1 MGFDPRA
8 GTRSR
13 SGAAAWAG
21 PARAPPRDTAASQR
35 NSRGVT
41 TGVDADAEALSRYK
55 KNHATP
61 SAKDRSGDAW
71 RARVSG
77 TSAPPRRGTDGAVR
91 ETRETRRRTG
101 GFHHSASRF
110 DVASERG
117 AVESAETATSVLV
130 ETAAPGFADQGVAK
144 TDVFVDEDGDAAN
157 DFFLADP
164 VPVPKKARDAKTRE
178 EAPEKGAGEEA
189 GDAKPPVTA
198 ASSREETKTPSDDP
212 LGTKIKE
219 HSVRACASCALD
231 VSGQPDVPLPP
242 LAKGDPP
249 RAEHEVGRW
258 LGWCEDGCAVA
269 LCGPCAT
276 ARVTPAL
283 AAATSR
289 LEAVISGLGTGYT
302 KLGEDDDPEGAAARD
317 PPVRCPCWVSASP
330 FETVSGARGGE
341 EGKRRGRARRCAS
354 RLVAPPF
361 AEAEKET
368 HQTWAMAATEALFAA
383 RDSRIFARG
392 GSARDS
398 EGDGEDAR
406 EETGPFPAEAEGRE
420 RTRKD
425 AAGGSAED
433 MDLDRPAED
442 MDLDRPAELRVS
454 SPSLA
459 ALADSGAS
467 GRAPRFAIC
476 PNFACAA
483 RVLLE
488 PPPPPRDG
496 GADLVAERDPTT
508 GRWLS
513 REALIHKHTKR
524 FRCARCA
531 TDFCG
536 DCLAAPYHVGFHLCA
551 AAAAAAAAPRCR
563 YCDAP
568 HLDPGT
574 HYFRSADTHL
584 RGVPGDASVREL
596 RRAIGDVDT
605 SWCVTKDDLRSVYAL
620 ASSVCALEA
629 CRKKLAAACSKTL
642 ACGHPCGG
650 VRGEPECLPCL
661 RCPKAEALPERASAG
676 SAFPAGTDPCC
687 VCYADELKAEPCI
700 RLGCG
705 HVLHRRCA
713 LERIEN
719 GWPTQNITFDHLRCP
734 LCGEDGREP
743 TARGSMQA
751 AVMSH
756 PSLARALAPA
766 LALRET
772 VMKRARRRLALDA
785 NGPPR
790 QIQAGGDYEGRPG
803 EYALSRFNYYLCET
817 CESPYFGGDRACH
830 RGGVERGDDHERGQ
844 VPAFGPE
851 AHRLVCGSCSVTS
864 RGKEC
869 KKGHG
874 AEEMEYKCRY
884 CCDVAVWFCFD
895 TTHFCDAC
903 HTKWVTASP
912 DWETDPPMKAC
923 TRKTCPLRVEHPE
936 HGQEFCLGC
945 AVCRSLKASQQ
956 E

>member
-1 MGFDPRA
+1 VSDAERKV
-8 GTRSR
+8 S
-13 SGAAAWAG
+13 SSS
-21 PARAPPRDTAASQR
+21 ARAKEPP
-35 NSRGVT
+35 
-41 TGVDADAEALSRYK
+41 
-55 KNHATP
+55 
-61 SAKDRSGDAW
+61 
-71 RARVSG
+71 
-77 TSAPPRRGTDGAVR
+77 PPPD
-91 ETRETRRRTG
+91 
-101 GFHHSASRF
+101 S
-110 DVASERG
+110 DP
-117 AVESAETATSVLV
+117 VLV

-144 TDVFVDEDGDAAN
+144 TDVVVDEDGDAAN

-164 VPVPKKARDAKTRE
+164 DPDIEVRSAPTSAPRDEGEDVRGGPSQTSPSLFQKKK
-178 EAPEKGAGEEA
+178 
-189 GDAKPPVTA
+189 
-198 ASSREETKTPSDDP
+198 TKT
-212 LGTKIKE
+212 

-231 VSGQPDVPLPP
+231 VSAQPDVPLPA
-242 LAKGDPP
+242 LAKDDPP
-249 RAEHEVGRW
+249 RPDTEVGRW

-276 ARVTPAL
+276 ASVTPVL
-283 AAATSR
+283 AAATTH
-289 LEAVISGLGTGYT
+289 LEAVVSGLGTGYT
-302 KLGEDDDPEGAAARD
+302 ALGEDDDPEGAAARD
-317 PPVRCPCWVSASP
+317 PPVRCPRVR
-330 FETVSGARGGE
+330 VGKGKRGGLGGGAE
-341 EGKRRGRARRCAS
+341 REQKGARRCAS
-354 RLVAPPF
+354 RLLAPPF
-361 AEAEKET
+361 AEAERET

-383 RDSRIFARG
+383 RDSRMFASSPGLSDPPG
-392 GSARDS
+392 GASIAISDS
-398 EGDGEDAR
+398 
-406 EETGPFPAEAEGRE
+406 
-420 RTRKD
+420 
-425 AAGGSAED
+425 AGGSPPGGGIPRGDPMDADATDPRQTDDAAE
-433 MDLDRPAED
+433 E
-442 MDLDRPAELRVS
+442 ET
-454 SPSLA
+454 A
-459 ALADSGAS
+459 A
-467 GRAPRFAIC
+467 RERFAIC
-476 PNFACAA
+476 PNFSCAA

-488 PPPPPRDG
+488 PPPPPRNG

-508 GRWLS
+508 SRWLS
-513 REALIHKHTKR
+513 REALIHRHTKR

-531 TDFCG
+531 SDFCG
-536 DCLAAPYHVGFHLCA
+536 DCLATPYNVGFHLCA

-574 HYFRSADTHL
+574 HYFRSADIYQ
-584 RGVPGDASVREL
+584 RGVAGDASVREL
-596 RRAIGDVDT
+596 RRLIGDVDT
-605 SWCVTKDDLRSVYAL
+605 AWCVTKDDLRAVHAL
-620 ASSVCALEA
+620 ASSVCALPA
-629 CRKKLAAACSKTL
+629 CRAKVEAACSKTL

-661 RCPKAEALPERASAG
+661 RCPKAEAAADGEIPSSLHASSREVRDKKNASHRAP
-676 SAFPAGTDPCC
+676 FPSGTEPCC

-705 HVLHRRCA
+705 HVLHSRCA
-713 LERIEN
+713 LERIKN
-719 GWPTQNITFDHLRCP
+719 GWPTQNITFEHLRCP

-772 VMKRARRRLALDA
+772 VMRRARRRLALDA

-803 EYALSRFNYYLCET
+803 EFALSRFNYYLCET
-817 CESPYFGGDRACH
+817 CETPYFGGDRACH
-830 RGGVERGDDHERGQ
+830 RGGVERGDAPGQ
-844 VPAFGPE
+844 APAAGPE

-864 RGKEC
+864 RGKAC
-869 KKGHG
+869 TKGHG

-884 CCDVAVWFCFD
+884 CCGVAVWFCFG

-903 HTKWVTASP
+903 HTRWVTSAP

-956 E
+956 D

>member
-1 MGFDPRA
+1 MGFDPNA

-21 PARAPPRDTAASQR
+21 PNRAFPRDGGARVDPPRGP
-35 NSRGVT
+35 SRAR
-41 TGVDADAEALSRYK
+41 VDADAEARSKYAK
-55 KNHATP
+55 KATKK
-61 SAKDRSGDAW
+61 AKDAPDAPE
-71 RARVSG
+71 AEPVLI
-77 TSAPPRRGTDGAVR
+77 
-91 ETRETRRRTG
+91 ET
-101 GFHHSASRF
+101 
-110 DVASERG
+110 V
-117 AVESAETATSVLV
+117 
-130 ETAAPGFADQGVAK
+130 APGFENQGVAK
-144 TDVFVDEDGDAAN
+144 TDVVVDEDGDAAN
-157 DFFLADP
+157 DFLLADP
-164 VPVPKKARDAKTRE
+164 DPAEREINLAARKKNPNKN
-178 EAPEKGAGEEA
+178 GG
-189 GDAKPPVTA
+189 GCF
-198 ASSREETKTPSDDP
+198 
-212 LGTKIKE
+212 
-219 HSVRACASCALD
+219 CASCGLD
-231 VSGQPDVPLPP
+231 VSSQPDVPLPP
-242 LAKGDPP
+242 LKKEDPP
-249 RAEHEVGRW
+249 RPETEVGRW
-258 LGWCEDGCAVA
+258 LGRCEGGCEVA

-276 ARVTPAL
+276 AMTTPAL
-283 AAATSR
+283 AAATTK

-302 KLGEDDDPEGAAARD
+302 ELGEDDDPEGADARD
-317 PPVRCPCWVSASP
+317 PPVRCPRVVLKKGRNSK
-330 FETVSGARGGE
+330 GA
-341 EGKRRGRARRCAS
+341 KRCAS
-354 RLVAPPF
+354 RLTAPPL

-368 HQTWAMAATEALFAA
+368 YQIWATAATEALFAA
-383 RDSRIFARG
+383 RDSRMFHGDDAGGAGTLSAEQPTPMDEDGDPVDENADENADENQNRSAPFAEDADA
-392 GSARDS
+392 SARES
-398 EGDGEDAR
+398 YGDKNGA
-406 EETGPFPAEAEGRE
+406 GAE
-420 RTRKD
+420 
-425 AAGGSAED
+425 
-433 MDLDRPAED
+433 
-442 MDLDRPAELRVS
+442 
-454 SPSLA
+454 
-459 ALADSGAS
+459 
-467 GRAPRFAIC
+467 RAPRFAIC
-476 PNFACAA
+476 PNFSCAA

-488 PPPPPRDG
+488 PASSTLPAA
-496 GADLVAERDPTT
+496 ADRLVAERDPTT

-513 REALIHKHTKR
+513 REALIHRHTKK

-536 DCLAAPYHVGFHLCA
+536 DCLVTPYHVGFHLCA

-574 HYFRSADTHL
+574 HYFKSADTHL
-584 RGVPGDASVREL
+584 RGVSGDASVREI
-596 RRAIGDVDT
+596 RRAIGNVDVD
-605 SWCVTKDDLRSVYAL
+605 WCVTKDDLRSVYCL
-620 ASSVCALEA
+620 ASSVCHRLA
-629 CRKKLAAACSKTL
+629 CRKKVEAACSKTL
-642 ACGHPCGG
+642 TCGHPCGG

-661 RCPKAEALPERASAG
+661 RCPKAEAPLKEAGEKDGEKDASVTALNNRRRAFETRQKMKAP
-676 SAFPAGTDPCC
+676 FPAGTDPCC
-687 VCYADELKAEPCI
+687 VCYVDELKAEPCI
-700 RLGCG
+700 ALGCG

-719 GWPTQNITFDHLRCP
+719 GWPTQNITFEHLRCP
-734 LCGEDGREP
+734 LCGEDGRELN
-743 TARGSMQA
+743 AVGSMQA

-772 VMKRARRRLALDA
+772 VMRRARRRLALDA

-817 CESPYFGGDRACH
+817 CETPYFGGDRACH

-884 CCDVAVWFCFD
+884 CCDVAVWFCFG

>member
-1 MGFDPRA
+1 MGFELRA

-21 PARAPPRDTAASQR
+21 PARAPPRDPAAR
-35 NSRGVT
+35 VDPPRGSARARA
-41 TGVDADAEALSRYK
+41 DADAEARSKYARK
-55 KNHATP
+55 KTTHLTSEASVDATGETRVFGTRTNAAPRRDTRQRRVPDPPTRWTP
-61 SAKDRSGDAW
+61 SDVSDAERKVSSFLVSTA
-71 RARVSG
+71 RAE
-77 TSAPPRRGTDGAVR
+77 PPPPPD
-91 ETRETRRRTG
+91 
-101 GFHHSASRF
+101 S
-110 DVASERG
+110 DP
-117 AVESAETATSVLV
+117 VLV

-144 TDVFVDEDGDAAN
+144 TDVVVDEDGDAAN
-157 DFFLADP
+157 DFILADP
-164 VPVPKKARDAKTRE
+164 DPDISRSAPTSARRDEGEDSRGGPSQTSPSLFQQKKT
-178 EAPEKGAGEEA
+178 
-189 GDAKPPVTA
+189 
-198 ASSREETKTPSDDP
+198 
-212 LGTKIKE
+212 

-231 VSGQPDVPLPP
+231 VSAQPDVPLPA
-242 LAKGDPP
+242 LAKDDPP
-249 RAEHEVGRW
+249 RPDTEVGRW

-276 ARVTPAL
+276 ASVTPVL
-283 AAATSR
+283 AAATTH
-289 LEAVISGLGTGYT
+289 LEAVVSGLGTGYT
-302 KLGEDDDPEGAAARD
+302 ALGEDDDPEGAAARD
-317 PPVRCPCWVSASP
+317 PPVRCPCVR
-330 FETVSGARGGE
+330 VGKGKRGGLGGGAE
-341 EGKRRGRARRCAS
+341 REQKGARRCAS
-354 RLVAPPF
+354 RLLAPPF
-361 AEAEKET
+361 AEAERET

-383 RDSRIFARG
+383 RDSRMFASSPGLSDPPG
-392 GSARDS
+392 GASIAISDS
-398 EGDGEDAR
+398 
-406 EETGPFPAEAEGRE
+406 
-420 RTRKD
+420 
-425 AAGGSAED
+425 AGGSPPRGGIPRGDPVDADATDPRQTDDAAE
-433 MDLDRPAED
+433 E
-442 MDLDRPAELRVS
+442 ET
-454 SPSLA
+454 A
-459 ALADSGAS
+459 A
-467 GRAPRFAIC
+467 RERFAIC
-476 PNFACAA
+476 PNFSCAA

-488 PPPPPRDG
+488 PPPPPRNG

-508 GRWLS
+508 SRWLS
-513 REALIHKHTKR
+513 REALIHRHTKR

-531 TDFCG
+531 SDFCG
-536 DCLAAPYHVGFHLCA
+536 DCLATPYHVGFHLCA

-574 HYFRSADTHL
+574 HYFRSADIYQ
-584 RGVPGDASVREL
+584 RGVAGDASVREL
-596 RRAIGDVDT
+596 RRLIGDVDT
-605 SWCVTKDDLRSVYAL
+605 AWCVTKDDLRAVHAL
-620 ASSVCALEA
+620 ASSVCALPA
-629 CRKKLAAACSKTL
+629 CRAKVEAACSKTL

-661 RCPKAEALPERASAG
+661 RCPKAEAAADGEISSSLRASSREVRPDA
-676 SAFPAGTDPCC
+676 SHRAPFPSGTEPCC

-705 HVLHRRCA
+705 HVLHSRCA
-713 LERIEN
+713 LERIKN
-719 GWPTQNITFDHLRCP
+719 GWPTQNITFEHLRCP

-772 VMKRARRRLALDA
+772 VMRRARRRLALDA

-803 EYALSRFNYYLCET
+803 EFALSRFNYYLCET
-817 CESPYFGGDRACH
+817 CETPYFGGDRACH
-830 RGGVERGDDHERGQ
+830 RGGVERGDAPGQ
-844 VPAFGPE
+844 APAAGPE

-864 RGKEC
+864 RGKAC
-869 KKGHG
+869 TKGHG

-884 CCDVAVWFCFD
+884 CCGVAVWFCFG

-903 HTKWVTASP
+903 HTRWVTSAP

-956 E
+956 D

>member
-21 PARAPPRDTAASQR
+21 PARAPPRDPAAR
-35 NSRGVT
+35 VDPPRGPSRAR
-41 TGVDADAEALSRYK
+41 VDADAEARSKYAK
-55 KNHATP
+55 KST
-61 SAKDRSGDAW
+61 AKDAEEAD
-71 RARVSG
+71 
-77 TSAPPRRGTDGAVR
+77 
-91 ETRETRRRTG
+91 
-101 GFHHSASRF
+101 
-110 DVASERG
+110 SEP
-117 AVESAETATSVLV
+117 VLV

-144 TDVFVDEDGDAAN
+144 TDVVVDEDGDAAN
-157 DFFLADP
+157 DFLLADP
-164 VPVPKKARDAKTRE
+164 DPAERGGKLSAARM
-178 EAPEKGAGEEA
+178 
-189 GDAKPPVTA
+189 
-198 ASSREETKTPSDDP
+198 DD
-212 LGTKIKE
+212 
-219 HSVRACASCALD
+219 VRFCASCGLD
-231 VSGQPDVPLPP
+231 VSGQPDVPLPI
-242 LAKGDPP
+242 LAKEDPP
-249 RAEHEVGRW
+249 RPETEVGRW
-258 LGWCEDGCAVA
+258 LGRCEGGCEVA

-276 ARVTPAL
+276 AMTTPVL
-283 AAATSR
+283 AAATTQ
-289 LEAVISGLGTGYT
+289 LEAVISGIGTGYT
-302 KLGEDDDPEGAAARD
+302 ELGEDDDPAGADARD
-317 PPVRCPCWVSASP
+317 PPVRCPCV
-330 FETVSGARGGE
+330 VGHKQ
-341 EGKRRGRARRCAS
+341 KRRHSKGARCAS
-354 RLVAPPF
+354 RLMAPPL

-368 HQTWAMAATEALFAA
+368 FQIWATAATEALFAA
-383 RDSRIFARG
+383 RDSRMF
-392 GSARDS
+392 
-398 EGDGEDAR
+398 DGEDA
-406 EETGPFPAEAEGRE
+406 
-420 RTRKD
+420 
-425 AAGGSAED
+425 GGDGTLSAEEPTPVFAAD
-433 MDLDRPAED
+433 EDGGPADENADENRNRNRNRSAPFAED
-442 MDLDRPAELRVS
+442 ADASARFSSDGEKKKNGGGAE
-454 SPSLA
+454 
-459 ALADSGAS
+459 
-467 GRAPRFAIC
+467 RAPRFAIC
-476 PNFACAA
+476 PNFSCAA

-488 PPPPPRDG
+488 PAAAESVAAA
-496 GADLVAERDPTT
+496 ADRLVAERDPTT

-513 REALIHKHTKR
+513 REALIHRHTKK

-536 DCLAAPYHVGFHLCA
+536 DCLVTPYHVGFHLCA

-574 HYFRSADTHL
+574 HYFKSADTHL
-584 RGVPGDASVREL
+584 RGVSGDASVREL
-596 RRAIGDVDT
+596 RRAIGNVDAA
-605 SWCVTKDDLRSVYAL
+605 WCVTKDDLRSVYAL
-620 ASSVCALEA
+620 ASSVCHREA
-629 CRKKLAAACSKTL
+629 CRKKVEAACSKTL

-661 RCPKAEALPERASAG
+661 RCPKAEAPRESAAETRQNLRAP
-676 SAFPAGTDPCC
+676 FPAGTEPCC
-687 VCYADELKAEPCI
+687 VCYVDELKAEPCI

-713 LERIEN
+713 LERIKN

-743 TARGSMQA
+743 TAVGSMQA
-751 AVMSH
+751 VVMSH
-756 PSLARALAPA
+756 PSLARALAPS

-772 VMKRARRRLALDA
+772 VMRRARRRLALDA

-817 CESPYFGGDRACH
+817 CETPYFGGDRACH
-830 RGGVERGDDHERGQ
+830 RGGVERGDDRERGQ
-844 VPAFGPE
+844 VPAAGPE

-884 CCDVAVWFCFD
+884 CCDVAVWFCFG

-912 DWETDPPMKAC
+912 DWETDPPMKTC